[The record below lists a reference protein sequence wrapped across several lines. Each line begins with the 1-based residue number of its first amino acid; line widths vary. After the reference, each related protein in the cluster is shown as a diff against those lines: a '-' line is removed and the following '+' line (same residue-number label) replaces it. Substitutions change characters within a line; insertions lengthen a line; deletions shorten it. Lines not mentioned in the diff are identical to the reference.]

1 MNSFEAKLIENIFYY
16 THHLNQNYL
25 QRNKIKFNQTMT
37 ESSNDFIKFNQLGD
51 YHFWHWNVTKKNDNN
66 NNNHTSEKQ
75 IMVKRDQQQKTF

>member
-1 MNSFEAKLIENIFYY
+1 
-16 THHLNQNYL
+16 
-25 QRNKIKFNQTMT
+25 MT